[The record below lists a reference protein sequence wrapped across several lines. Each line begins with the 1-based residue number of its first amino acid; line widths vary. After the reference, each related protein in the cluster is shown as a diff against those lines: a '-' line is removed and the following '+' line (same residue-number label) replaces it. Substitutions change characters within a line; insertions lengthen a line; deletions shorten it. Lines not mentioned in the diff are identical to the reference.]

1 MRHRSRNSQTRPL
14 NSYQISS
21 ANDNVAVDGIP
32 RASSSEVEKTAVQVE
47 QPTEGED
54 ISSRLVQS
62 LHDAARSVEL
72 ALTEYSSSVKSS
84 WFSKAWIGVDKN
96 AWTRTISYQVIHF
109 PSSLLSLFL
118 HKWFSILAK

>member
-1 MRHRSRNSQTRPL
+1 MT
-14 NSYQISS
+14 
-21 ANDNVAVDGIP
+21 VDGIP

-72 ALTEYSSSVKSS
+72 ALTEYSSSIKSS

-109 PSSLLSLFL
+109 PSSLLSPFL